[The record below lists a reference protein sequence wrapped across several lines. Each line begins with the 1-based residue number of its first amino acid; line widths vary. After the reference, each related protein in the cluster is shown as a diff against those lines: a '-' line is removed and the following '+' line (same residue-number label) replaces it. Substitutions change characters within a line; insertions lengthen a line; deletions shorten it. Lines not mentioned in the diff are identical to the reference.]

1 MTASAPTITAG
12 VPQSRSPIHALFAAL
27 QPRSLFSALLVL
39 LAFWMAV
46 PATAGTAL
54 EDNNCAPS
62 GELRGDADN
71 GREIHLENCAECHG
85 YDGKA
90 EVIVMHMDEPPKD
103 QSDAEY
109 MATLNDAFLY
119 LAVCSGGDAV
129 GRSIVMPPWGDVLTD
144 AEIKDLVAWIR
155 TFAES

>member
-1 MTASAPTITAG
+1 MIILSMIGQLAAGGEPAPD
-12 VPQSRSPIHALFAAL
+12 
-27 QPRSLFSALLVL
+27 SAL
-39 LAFWMAV
+39 
-46 PATAGTAL
+46 AT
-54 EDNNCAPS
+54 NNCAPT